1 MMPCALIRACRA
13 RVCSQSSGEKCQAR
27 ESASPA
33 TPDSGHQQ
41 SGIARNC
48 PSTSRRGLYS
58 GVGRRAHRIRSRR
71 SPSIADRIPSA
82 TSARAWRSKPEPGTG
97 PASNSPARSWIE
109 HLPRCTASAT
119 TARTSARSV
128 IGRTASA
135 TARGGRA
142 KRISPAMQNGAG
154 NREVRCS
161 RAKTTSARRLPWG
174 TRTST
179 GARWSLAFVLGWP
192 ADRPCRRSAA
202 APVSTLRGPAYSS
215 AAISRCSSVGRPA

>member
-1 MMPCALIRACRA
+1 MMPQTLIRACRA
-13 RVCSQSSGEKCQAR
+13 SVCSQSSGEKCQAR

-41 SGIARNC
+41 SGFAKNF
-48 PSTSRRGLYS
+48 PSMSRLGLYS

-82 TSARAWRSKPEPGTG
+82 TSARARRNKPEPGTG
-97 PASNSPARSWIE
+97 PASNSPARCCTE

-128 IGRTASA
+128 MGRTASA

-142 KRISPAMQNGAG
+142 KRISPATQNGAG

-161 RAKTTSARRLPWG
+161 RAKATSARRVPSG

-179 GARWSLAFVLGWP
+179 RLRWSLASALGRP
-192 ADRPCRRSAA
+192 ADRPWRRSAA
-202 APVSTLRGPAYSS
+202 MAVSTLRGPAYRS
-215 AAISRCSSVGRPA
+215 AAISRCSSAGRPA